1 MDRNKSSLGSMYHF
15 LSGDWVFV
23 VDYTVLGKAFCGKNP
38 FVIYTTDPC
47 VYFKV
52 FSLRFLVV
60 ALFTICFWFLF
71 AAEDPINCEKLAGED
86 SVSTQDPDDVLSS
99 PPATQRP
106 LRLDMIPPPPST
118 NSNKRSSPLVRLYVF
133 PPKIKG
139 ID

>member
-1 MDRNKSSLGSMYHF
+1 MYHF

-38 FVIYTTDPC
+38 FVIYTAIL
-47 VYFKV
+47 V
-52 FSLRFLVV
+52 FILKCSAFG
-60 ALFTICFWFLF
+60 FWKLHYLQFFFGFYF
-71 AAEDPINCEKLAGED
+71 AAEDPINCEKLTGED

-118 NSNKRSSPLVRLYVF
+118 NSNKRSSPLVRLHFFF
-133 PPKIKG
+133 PQKKG
-139 ID
+139 LIN